1 MGEFFVVQSFS
12 PAKKGMKA
20 DIAVQAN
27 SVMHARRMA
36 ERLALTKPMVFATVM
51 EGDPE
56 SGDFGEPKLIF
67 AHGENLPQEIADM
80 GKVAGG

>member
-1 MGEFFVVQSFS
+1 MAEFFVVQSFS
-12 PAKKGMKA
+12 PAKRGMKA

-36 ERLALTKPMVFATVM
+36 ERLALTKPMVFATMM

-67 AHGENLPQEIADM
+67 FHGAEKPEEVSNMQP
-80 GKVAGG
+80 V

>member
-1 MGEFFVVQSFS
+1 MAEFFVVQSFS
-12 PAKKGMKA
+12 PAKRGMKP

-36 ERLALTKPMVFATVM
+36 ERLAQTKPMVFATVM

-56 SGDFGEPKLIF
+56 SGDFGEPKLIYF
-67 AHGENLPQEIADM
+67 HGAEKPEEVSNMQPI
-80 GKVAGG
+80 

>member
-1 MGEFFVVQSFS
+1 MAEFFVVQSFS
-12 PAKKGMKA
+12 PAKRGMKA

-27 SVMHARRMA
+27 SVIQARRMA

-56 SGDFGEPKLIF
+56 SGDFGEPKLIYF
-67 AHGENLPQEIADM
+67 HGDEKPEEVGNMQPI
-80 GKVAGG
+80 

>member
-1 MGEFFVVQSFS
+1 MAEFIVVQSFS
-12 PAKKGMKA
+12 PAKRGMKA

-56 SGDFGEPKLIF
+56 SGDFGEPKLIYF
-67 AHGENLPQEIADM
+67 HGAEKPEEVSNMQPI
-80 GKVAGG
+80 

>member
-1 MGEFFVVQSFS
+1 MAEFFVVQSFS
-12 PAKKGMKA
+12 PAKRGMKA

-36 ERLALTKPMVFATVM
+36 ERLALTKPMVFATMM

-67 AHGENLPQEIADM
+67 FHGAEKPEEVSNMQPI
-80 GKVAGG
+80 

>member
-1 MGEFFVVQSFS
+1 MSMAEFFVVQSFS
-12 PAKKGMKA
+12 PAKRGMKA

-51 EGDPE
+51 DGDPDT
-56 SGDFGEPKLIF
+56 GDYGEPKLIF
-67 AHGENLPQEIADM
+67 AHGDNLPEEVINMEA
-80 GKVAGG
+80 A